1 VATPS
6 AACALLLRETIA
18 NNNNE
23 AAMPFLF
30 WMPLIVMSG
39 LLSIAEDEAATW
51 SRRES

>member
-6 AACALLLRETIA
+6 AACALLRRETIA

-30 WMPLIVMSG
+30 WMPLILMSG
-39 LLSIAEDEAATW
+39 LLSLAEDETTTW
-51 SRRES
+51 SRKS